1 MSTDNAP
8 RVNPGLL
15 SVDQLKDDVARGA
28 IDTVLVVFPDL
39 AGSW

>member
-1 MSTDNAP
+1 MDSAARSARP
-8 RVNPGLL
+8 PL
-15 SVDQLKDDVARGA
+15 SLDDLRDGVDRNT